1 MEKEKM
7 ILLNTKKSIGTITAI
22 FFSFVCMFLC
32 VSLAHAGTYVD
43 THGDIHSKDTI
54 AIDILLDTEGK
65 TLNTIEGTLGL
76 KGAGFIVKDISVAG
90 SELTIWP
97 RKPSLSPDGS
107 TVTFIGGNPSGIND
121 GRAQLFTLFV
131 HLGNPGVLTIS
142 HFSVFGYLSDGLGT
156 KVTFKEH
163 SNPISVLNAL
173 EKPFDAQ
180 FAVVSADNQPPEP
193 FSVEILQDQTQ
204 NSGMKYAFFETTDK
218 KSGIAYYE
226 VVEGSREAV
235 RSGTNYVLQNQSK
248 EERLIVRAFDKAG
261 NVRVST
267 YEDGQRFGWGWIAVI
282 VVCIVILFLL
292 RKRIFI
298 FFKKHAHKE

>member
-1 MEKEKM
+1 M
-7 ILLNTKKSIGTITAI
+7 ILLNAKKNIVTIATI
-22 FFSFVCMFLC
+22 FFSFVCMFSC
-32 VSLAHAGTYVD
+32 VSLAHAGTYVG

-54 AIDILLDTEGK
+54 AVDILLDTEGK

-76 KGAGFIVKDISVAG
+76 KGAGFTVKDISVAG

-97 RKPSLSPDGS
+97 RKPSLSSDGT
-107 TVTFIGGNPSGIND
+107 TVTFIGGNPSGLND

-131 HLGNPGVLTIS
+131 HLGNPGTLTIS

-163 SNPISVLNAL
+163 SNLITVLSAL

-193 FSVEILQDQTQ
+193 FSIEILQDQTQ

-226 VVEGSREAV
+226 VVEGTRESV

-248 EERLIVRAFDKAG
+248 EERLVVRAFDKAG

-267 YEDGQRFGWGWIAVI
+267 YEDSQWFNWTLVVVIAVC
-282 VVCIVILFLL
+282 VVTLFLL

-298 FFKKHAHKE
+298 FLKKHVHKE